1 MIKKILDILDYV
13 LFGAL
18 MLYFFCGGFKYTIDY
33 LTATIWPIESN
44 QQIN

>member
-1 MIKKILDILDYV
+1 MKKILNILDYI

-33 LTATIWPIESN
+33 ILRHYSTY
-44 QQIN
+44 